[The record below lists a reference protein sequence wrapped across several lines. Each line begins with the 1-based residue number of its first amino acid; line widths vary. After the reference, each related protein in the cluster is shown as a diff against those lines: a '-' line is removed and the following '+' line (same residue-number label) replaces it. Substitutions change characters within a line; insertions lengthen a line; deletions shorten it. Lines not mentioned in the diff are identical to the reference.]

1 MQLFH
6 KAFSLLG
13 QFKVRYNRIQNGEMF
28 YKCSYI
34 LSHGIFKA
42 RITQGTPENSHWRE
56 ALLLQLLEQGF
67 FFTPRTTC
75 APENPH
81 WRKAI
86 DM

>member
-13 QFKVRYNRIQNGEMF
+13 QFKVRYDRIQNGEMF

-34 LSHGIFKA
+34 LSHGFFKA

-67 FFTPRTTC
+67 FTSRTTC